1 MKAGDTKSKD
11 GYQYALFPIDYLR
24 CNQWYGPDTY
34 SHCCGCPVDW
44 GYKVDSN
51 FNPVPPYYTVYP
63 YYAPCDCHRISTYAP
78 NGQTIYT
85 SDDKVWTPS
94 GLKYISFLFAH
105 DNNIP
110 AQTSFHQGELIGH
123 MGTKASSGNFI
134 LTGAHLHMDQSLTHN
149 AGLTDY
155 GERNCGRC
163 WGIASPAA
171 PQSVFYLMGD
181 ETIYSTCGASFAT
194 VPADPEPEPPE
205 PPEPPAT
212 GSQAVKLLLLYK
224 GMKNRRANNGRT
236 KRNTILL

>member
-1 MKAGDTKSKD
+1 MRAGDTKSKD

-24 CNQWYGPDTY
+24 CNQGYGPGTY
-34 SHCCGCPVDW
+34 SHCCGCPQDW
-44 GYKVDSN
+44 GYPGTD
-51 FNPVPPYYTVYP
+51 YYHP
-63 YYAPCDCHRISTYAP
+63 YYAPCDCHRTYTLTS

-123 MGTKASSGNFI
+123 MGTKASAGI
-134 LTGAHLHMDQSLTHN
+134 MLTGAHLHMDQSLTHN
-149 AGLTDY
+149 AVITNY
-155 GERNCGRC
+155 GVLDCGQC
-163 WGIASPAA
+163 WALSSPA
-171 PQSVFYLMGD
+171 PVQDVFYLMGN
-181 ETIYSTCGASFAT
+181 ETIVSTCGASFAT